1 MTSALLVR
9 DLTVWFRGSTLI
21 DKATF
26 QIARGERVALLGA
39 SGSGKSLT
47 AAAVLGQLPAGM
59 GVAGSMQVNGRDTP
73 LRARGLARAGDF
85 AAVHQ
90 DPTTALH
97 PMVRL
102 GRQLTMPLR
111 KVGLSARTA
120 RERAAALLS
129 SVGITDPARVLAG
142 YTGELSGG
150 ELQRVCVALALAS
163 RCTVLVADEPTTALD
178 TLSQAKVLDALRK
191 PSGTDHAMLFITH
204 DLAVAATL
212 CTRALVMHAG
222 RIVEQAPMDRLLARP
237 EHSYTRQLVAAAR
250 ASTHDFARPSEA

>member
-1 MTSALLVR
+1 MR
-9 DLTVWFRGSTLI
+9 GLTVSFRGRTLI
-21 DKATF
+21 DEATF
-26 QIARGERVALLGA
+26 RIATGERVALLGA

-59 GVAGSMQVNGRDTP
+59 GVAGSMKVNGRETP
-73 LRARGLARAGDF
+73 LRGRGLAGAGDF
-85 AAVHQ
+85 AAVYQ
-90 DPTTALH
+90 DPTTALN

-111 KVGLSARTA
+111 KAGLSARTA

-129 SVGITDPARVLAG
+129 SVGIKDPGRVLAG

-150 ELQRVCVALALAS
+150 ELQRVCIALALAS
-163 RCTVLVADEPTTALD
+163 RCTVLIADEPTTALD
-178 TLSQAKVLDALRK
+178 TISQAKVLDVLRK
-191 PSGTDHAMLFITH
+191 PSRTAPGMLFITH

-222 RIVEQAPMDRLLARP
+222 RIVEQVPMDQLLARP
-237 EHSYTRQLVAAAR
+237 EHGYTRQLVAAAR
-250 ASTHDFARPSEA
+250 AGTHGVARQAEA